1 MNATTQTTQV
11 LLQLGK
17 GDPSAAGKLLPLV
30 YDELRAMAEHYF
42 RGQPTDHTLQ
52 PTALV
57 HEAFLKLVD
66 QTAVNWQ
73 GRAHFLAVSATAMRQ
88 ILVDHARARAAAK
101 RGGDRLQLTL
111 DEALTPMGDS
121 PDFDLLALNEALSQL
136 AELDERQG
144 RIVEMRFFG
153 GMKVKEIA
161 EVLGVAKTTVDN
173 LWRAAQAWLNVRLRG
188 ESS

>member
-1 MNATTQTTQV
+1 MDATTQTTQV
-11 LLQLGK
+11 LQQLGD
-17 GDPSAAGKLLPLV
+17 GDRSAAGKLMPLV
-30 YDELRAMAEHYF
+30 YDELRAMADHYF

-88 ILVDHARARAAAK
+88 ILVDHARARATAK
-101 RGGDRLQLTL
+101 RGGDRFQMTL
-111 DEALTPMGDS
+111 DEALTPFGGS
-121 PDFDLLALNEALSQL
+121 PDLDLLALNEALSQL

-173 LWRAAQAWLNVRLRG
+173 LWRAARAWLNVRLRG